1 MQLNI
6 NLKLGRFLLLF
17 PVVGVVTIV
26 VNPFVS
32 LEAQTNLSDRPVR
45 IIMHELWPPNYLL
58 YLAEE
63 RGLFEKNGVNVE
75 LLFEFDYHQVLD
87 RYALREADG
96 MLSVFSDTFLQ
107 NAAGID
113 TKVVYTLD
121 ISQFGDA
128 IIGKAKNLTE
138 LKGKKV
144 GIDGVNSFSHL
155 FTLKAL
161 EKAGLSEG
169 EVQFADIP
177 PANILPAIEKGEID
191 AGHTYS
197 PFIALATA
205 KGYNVLF
212 TANDNPGI
220 IADVLAFHRNILE
233 ERPADIENIIKSFS
247 EALDFY
253 NKNTN
258 KSVDIISVKSGL
270 SKEQISQGFKGAKLM
285 SLEDNILVSMK
296 NDPKNTSSLF
306 ASGEDISDFFIER
319 GIMSEYPILNEIIEA
334 KFVNDLY
341 KRIASIL
348 QSK

>member
-1 MQLNI
+1 MKVNN
-6 NLKLGRFLLLF
+6 NLKLGKFLLLF
-17 PVVGVVTIV
+17 LIAGVITFVL
-26 VNPFVS
+26 NPFVS
-32 LEAQTNLSDRPVR
+32 LFAQINLSDRPVR
-45 IIMHELWPPNYLL
+45 ILMHELWPPNYLL

-87 RYALREADG
+87 RYSLGEADG
-96 MLSVFSDTFLQ
+96 MLLVFSDALLQ

-138 LKGKKV
+138 LKSKKV

-205 KGYNVLF
+205 KGYNILF

-233 ERPADIENIIKSFS
+233 ERPADIENIVKSFS

-258 KSVDIISVKSGL
+258 EAVDIISVKSGL
-270 SKEQISQGFKGAKLM
+270 SKEQIIQGFKGAKLM
-285 SLEDNILVSMK
+285 SLQDNVLLSMK
-296 NDPKNTSSLF
+296 NDPKKTSALF
-306 ASGEDISDFFIER
+306 ASGEDISNFYIER
-319 GIMSEYPILNEIIEA
+319 GIMSEYPILSEIIEA
-334 KFVNDLY
+334 KFVNNLY
-341 KRIASIL
+341 KISPVL

>member
-1 MQLNI
+1 MKINN
-6 NLKLGRFLLLF
+6 NLKLSRFLLPFLF
-17 PVVGVVTIV
+17 IV
-26 VNPFVS
+26 VITFVMNPFV
-32 LEAQTNLSDRPVR
+32 LLDAQTNLSERPVR

-58 YLAEE
+58 YLAQE

-75 LLFEFDYHQVLD
+75 LLFEFDYHQVLN
-87 RYALREADG
+87 RYALDEADG
-96 MLSVFSDTFLQ
+96 MLLVFSDVFLQ
-107 NAAGID
+107 NEAGID
-113 TKVVYTLD
+113 AKVVYTLD

-138 LKGKKV
+138 LKSKKV
-144 GIDGVNSFSHL
+144 GIDGINSFSHL

-161 EKAGLSEG
+161 EKVGLSEG
-169 EVQFADIP
+169 DVQFADIP

-191 AGHTYS
+191 DGHTYS

-212 TANDNPGI
+212 TANENPGI
-220 IADVLAFHRNILE
+220 IADVLAFHRNVLE

-258 KSVDIISVKSGL
+258 EAVDIISAKSGL
-270 SKEQISQGFKGAKLM
+270 SKEQIIQGFKGAKLM
-285 SLEDNILVSMK
+285 SLQDNVLLSMK
-296 NDPKNTSSLF
+296 NDPKNMSSLF
-306 ASGEDISDFFIER
+306 ASGAVISNFYIER
-319 GIMSEYPILNEIIEA
+319 GIMGEYPILSEIIEA

-341 KRIASIL
+341 KKIPSI
-348 QSK
+348 KY